1 MTIHVAPQP
10 VQATSNTVPCPI
22 CGNLHPQVFVEVP
35 QVPVL
40 CNILWPTKAEA
51 TSVRR
56 VDIPLAYC
64 ATCGYIFNPA
74 FDVALM
80 DYSQV
85 YENSLH
91 FSPRFQQ
98 FAETLAAEL
107 VARHDLHHKKIVEI
121 SCGKGDFLKMLCALG
136 ENQGYGFDPS
146 YVPEPADALP
156 GSRVTFVQDF
166 FSEAYAHY
174 PADFICCR
182 HTLEH
187 IEDPV
192 AFLTMV
198 RRTIGDRPIPVY
210 FEVPN
215 VRFTLQDLAV
225 WDIIYEHCAYF
236 SEEALTYLFQR
247 CGFDVID
254 IQPTYEGQF
263 LYIEARPR
271 VEQPSAVVPVPDAQT
286 HAGRYQ
292 PPTALTATVNDFAV
306 RYRAKVATAEAALT
320 QIQQAGEKVVIWG
333 AGSKGITFLNM
344 LQLQEQIEYAV
355 DLNIRK
361 QGMFI
366 TGTGQQ
372 IVAPDFLQTYR
383 PNVIIVMNPIY
394 LQEIQQM
401 INEIGVNASLV
412 GA

>member
-1 MTIHVAPQP
+1 MQ
-10 VQATSNTVPCPI
+10 
-22 CGNLHPQVFVEVP
+22 VP

-40 CNILWPTKAEA
+40 CNILWPTQAEA
-51 TSVRR
+51 TAVRR

-74 FDVALM
+74 FDAGLM

-98 FAETLAAEL
+98 FAEQLAADL
-107 VARHDLHHKKIVEI
+107 VARHALHHKRIIEI
-121 SCGKGDFLKMLCALG
+121 SCGKGDFLKLLCTLG
-136 ENQGYGFDPS
+136 ENHGYGFDPS
-146 YVPEPADALP
+146 YVADPADADP
-156 GSRVTFVQDF
+156 GARVTFVQDF
-166 FSEAYAHY
+166 FSEAYADY

-187 IEDPV
+187 IQDPV

-198 RRTIGDRPIPVY
+198 RRTIGDRSIPVY

-236 SEEALTYLFQR
+236 SQEALTYLFQR

-254 IQPTYEGQF
+254 VQSTYEGQF
-263 LYIEARPR
+263 LYIEAQPRPNWD
-271 VEQPSAVVPVPDAQT
+271 VTTPVVP
-286 HAGRYQ
+286 Q
-292 PPTALTATVNDFAV
+292 PPVRLTATVQDFAE
-306 RYRAKVATAEAALT
+306 RYRQKVAAEGAKLADLRAANRK
-320 QIQQAGEKVVIWG
+320 AVIWG

-344 LQLQEQIEYAV
+344 LQQGAQIDYAV
-355 DLNIRK
+355 DLNVRK
-361 QGMFI
+361 QGKFI

-372 IVAPDFLQTYR
+372 IIAPTFLQSYQ
-383 PNVIIVMNPIY
+383 PDVIIVMNPIY
-394 LQEIQQM
+394 LQEIQQL
-401 INEIGVNASLV
+401 IDELGVNAELV

>member
-1 MTIHVAPQP
+1 MTIHAAPQP
-10 VQATSNTVPCPI
+10 AEVTTTSMPCPV
-22 CGNLHPQVFVEVP
+22 CGNLHTQVFVEVP

-51 TSVRR
+51 TAVRR

-74 FDVALM
+74 FNAALM

-98 FAETLAAEL
+98 FAETLAADL

-121 SCGKGDFLKMLCALG
+121 SCGKGDFLKMLCTLG
-136 ENQGYGFDPS
+136 ENQGFGFDPS
-146 YVPEPADALP
+146 YVPVAEDAGP
-156 GSRVTFVQDF
+156 GSRVTFIQDF
-166 FSEAYAHY
+166 YSEAYADY
-174 PADFICCR
+174 GADFICCR

-187 IEDPV
+187 IPDPV

-198 RRTIGDRPIPVY
+198 RRTIGERAISVY

-236 SEEALTYLFQR
+236 SQEALAYLFQR

-263 LYIEARPR
+263 LYIEARPSFA
-271 VEQPSAVVPVPDAQT
+271 PPAV
-286 HAGRYQ
+286 AGETDPAATKVIHE
-292 PPTALTATVNDFAV
+292 PPAALTATVNDFAA
-306 RYRAKVATAEAALT
+306 RYREKVAAEAAKLA
-320 QIQQAGEKVVIWG
+320 QIRHAGQKVVIWG

-344 LQLQEQIEYAV
+344 LQLQDQLEYAV
-355 DLNIRK
+355 DLNVRK

-372 IVAPDFLQTYR
+372 IVAPTFLQRYR
-383 PNVIIVMNPIY
+383 PDVIIVMNPIY
-394 LQEIQQM
+394 LQEIQQLL
-401 INEIGVNASLV
+401 NDLGVNAELV

>member
-1 MTIHVAPQP
+1 MTIHAAPQP
-10 VQATSNTVPCPI
+10 ALATTPSTPCPV
-22 CGNLHPQVFVEVP
+22 CGNPQPQVFVEVP

-40 CNILWPTKAEA
+40 CNILWPTKVEA

-64 ATCGYIFNPA
+64 PTCGYIFNPT
-74 FDVALM
+74 FDPALM

-98 FAETLAAEL
+98 FAETLAADL
-107 VARHDLHHKKIVEI
+107 VARHDLHYKKIIEI

-146 YVPEPADALP
+146 YVPEVADTAP

-166 FSEAYAHY
+166 YAEAYAHY
-174 PADFICCR
+174 EADFICCR

-187 IEDPV
+187 IQDPV

-198 RRTIGDRPIPVY
+198 RRTIGERSIPVY

-236 SEEALTYLFQR
+236 SQEALRYLFER
-247 CGFDVID
+247 CGFAVID

-271 VEQPSAVVPVPDAQT
+271 FDQAPVAPAPQAANT
-286 HAGRYQ
+286 TA
-292 PPTALTATVNDFAV
+292 ALTATVNEFAE
-306 RYRAKVATAEAALT
+306 RYRQKVATEEAKLA
-320 QIQQAGEKVVIWG
+320 QIRQAGQKVVIWG

-344 LQLQEQIEYAV
+344 LRLQGQIEYAV
-355 DLNIRK
+355 DLNVRK

-372 IVAPDFLQTYR
+372 IVAPAFLQGYH
-383 PNVIIVMNPIY
+383 PDFVIVMNPIY
-394 LQEIQQM
+394 LSEIQQM
-401 INEIGVNASLV
+401 ISALGVNAALV